1 MINMTDVIVIGAG
14 PAGLTAA
21 LYLKRAGKNV
31 IVFEAVSYGGR
42 IINAKEIENY
52 PAIKKISGFDYATNL
67 YNQVKDLGV
76 EIKFEKVTDIKVKDN
91 KKIVTT
97 SNGEYECKSIIIAT
111 GVENRKLGLPN
122 EEEWIGKGIS
132 YCATCD
138 GAFYKNKVVAVNGGG
153 NTAIMDALEL
163 SEYCK
168 KVYLIYRNNELRGEQ
183 IRQDKLK
190 RLDNVEIIYDTN
202 ITALLGNDKL
212 ESLELTNKNT
222 GSITN
227 LEVSGLFIAIG
238 QIPSNK
244 IFENII
250 KIDDNGYILGDDNC
264 HTNIEGIYV
273 AGDTRKKDYRQLTT
287 AVSDGTIAA
296 LSIIKELN
304 N

>member
-1 MINMTDVIVIGAG
+1 MINMTDVIIIGAG

-21 LYLKRAGKNV
+21 LYLKRANKNV
-31 IVFEAVSYGGR
+31 IVFEALTYGGR

-52 PAIKKISGFDYATNL
+52 PAISSISGFDYATNL
-67 YNQVKDLGV
+67 YNQVKNLDV
-76 EIKFEKVTDIKVKDN
+76 DIKFEKVTNIKVEKD
-91 KKIVTT
+91 KKIVIT
-97 SNGEYECKSIIIAT
+97 SNGEYECKKVIIAT
-111 GVENRKLGLPN
+111 GVENRKLNLPN

-168 KVYLIYRNNELRGEQ
+168 KVYLIYRNSELRGEQ
-183 IRQDKLK
+183 IRVDKL
-190 RLDNVEIIYDTN
+190 NNTNNIEIIYDTN
-202 ITALLGNDKL
+202 ITALNGNDKL

-222 GSITN
+222 KEKTN

-244 IFENII
+244 IFEGIVDMT
-250 KIDDNGYILGDDNC
+250 DDGYIIGDDNC
-264 HTNIEGIYV
+264 HTNIDGIYV
-273 AGDTRKKDYRQLTT
+273 AGDTRNKDYRQLTT

-296 LSIIKELN
+296 LTAIKELN
-304 N
+304 E

>member
-52 PAIKKISGFDYATNL
+52 PAIKNISGFDYATNL

-91 KKIVTT
+91 KKIVIT
-97 SNGEYECKSIIIAT
+97 SNGEYECKKVIIAT

-153 NTAIMDALEL
+153 NTAVMYALEL

-190 RLDNVEIIYDTN
+190 EKDNVEIIYDTN

-222 GSITN
+222 GSVTN

-244 IFENII
+244 IFEYII
-250 KIDDNGYILGDDNC
+250 KMDDNGYILGDDNC

-296 LSIIKELN
+296 LTAIRELN
-304 N
+304 D

>member
-1 MINMTDVIVIGAG
+1 
-14 PAGLTAA
+14 
-21 LYLKRAGKNV
+21 
-31 IVFEAVSYGGR
+31 
-42 IINAKEIENY
+42 
-52 PAIKKISGFDYATNL
+52 
-67 YNQVKDLGV
+67 
-76 EIKFEKVTDIKVKDN
+76 
-91 KKIVTT
+91 
-97 SNGEYECKSIIIAT
+97 
-111 GVENRKLGLPN
+111 
-122 EEEWIGKGIS
+122 
-132 YCATCD
+132 
-138 GAFYKNKVVAVNGGG
+138 
-153 NTAIMDALEL
+153 MDALEL

-190 RLDNVEIIYDTN
+190 EKDNVEIIYDTN

-296 LSIIKELN
+296 LTAIRELN
-304 N
+304 D

>member
-52 PAIKKISGFDYATNL
+52 PAIKNISGFDYATNL

-76 EIKFEKVTDIKVKDN
+76 EIKFEKVTNIKNENN
-91 KKIVTT
+91 KKIVIT
-97 SNGEYECKSIIIAT
+97 SNGEYECKKVIIAT

-138 GAFYKNKVVAVNGGG
+138 GAFYKNKIVAVNGGG

-163 SEYCK
+163 SEYCE

-190 RLDNVEIIYDTN
+190 EKNNVKIIYDTN

-212 ESLELTNKNT
+212 ESIELTNKNT

-244 IFENII
+244 IFEHIV
-250 KIDDNGYILGDDNC
+250 KMDDNGYILGDDNC

-296 LSIIKELN
+296 LTAIRELN
-304 N
+304 D

>member
-1 MINMTDVIVIGAG
+1 MINMTDIIVIGAG

-21 LYLKRAGKNV
+21 LYAKRANKNV
-31 IVFEAVSYGGR
+31 LVFEAVTYGGR

-52 PAIKKISGFDYATNL
+52 PAIKSISGFDYATNL

-91 KKIVTT
+91 KKTVIT
-97 SNGEYECKSIIIAT
+97 SKGEYDCKAIIIAV

-138 GAFYKNKVVAVNGGG
+138 GAFYRNKVVAVNGGG
-153 NTAIMDALEL
+153 NTAVMDALEL

-168 KVYLIYRNNELRGEQ
+168 KVYLIYRHNELRGEQ
-183 IRQDKLK
+183 IRVDKLK
-190 RLDNVEIIYDTN
+190 SIDNIEVIYNTN

-212 ESLELTNKNT
+212 ESLELTNKDT
-222 GSITN
+222 GSVTN

-244 IFENII
+244 IFEKII
-250 KIDDNGYILGDDNC
+250 NMTDTGYIIGDDNC
-264 HTNIEGIYV
+264 HTNIKGIYV
-273 AGDTRKKDYRQLTT
+273 AGDTRDKEFRQLTT

-296 LSIIKELN
+296 LTAIRELN
-304 N
+304 E